1 MLRVALVGR
10 PNVGKSTLF
19 NRLAG
24 KKLALVHD
32 TPGVTRDWRSAD
44 ATLFDIEFTALDTA
58 GIEDAK
64 AGTMSARLTDVTKRA
79 LEEADV
85 ALLVVDAREGIKP
98 GDKETAKILR
108 KKGLPVLLVANKCD
122 NQLPAGYDEFHAL
135 GFGEPIAVSAEHGAG
150 MRDLYEELRKH
161 VDKAEEETEG
171 GDLGDEDDADKPLH
185 LAIVGRPNVGKSTLV
200 NTLLGSERMLT
211 GPEAGLTRDAVHI
224 GWEWQG
230 KNIRLVDTA
239 GLRRAGKIHEKL
251 EIMSVD
257 ESKRAI
263 RLAHVVVLVVDATQ
277 MFENQDLDLARMVEE
292 EGRALIIAVNKWDLI
307 KNKNEVVDHLR
318 IFMDKN
324 LAQLPGIP
332 FVLISAL
339 NETGGDKLMEA
350 VFKMHALWNKRI
362 PTSAL
367 NDWLQPLL
375 DHHPPPISNGRRI
388 KIRYMTQV
396 KSRPPSF
403 LIWVS
408 KPVKMPD
415 SYLRYLSN
423 DLRKFFDMPGVP
435 LRFMMRKGDNPYES
449 KKKRT

>member
-1 MLRVALVGR
+1 
-10 PNVGKSTLF
+10 
-19 NRLAG
+19 
-24 KKLALVHD
+24 
-32 TPGVTRDWRSAD
+32 
-44 ATLFDIEFTALDTA
+44 
-58 GIEDAK
+58 
-64 AGTMSARLTDVTKRA
+64 
-79 LEEADV
+79 
-85 ALLVVDAREGIKP
+85 LVVDAREGIKP

-161 VDKAEEETEG
+161 VDKADEETEG
-171 GDLGDEDDADKPLH
+171 GDLGDDEDEDEENKPLH

-200 NTLLGSERMLT
+200 NTLLGQERMLT

-230 KNIRLVDTA
+230 KKIRLVDTA
-239 GLRRAGKIHEKL
+239 GLRRAQKIHEKL
-251 EIMSVD
+251 EIMSVG

-263 RLAHVVVLVVDATQ
+263 RLAHIVVLVVDATQ
-277 MFENQDLDLARMVEE
+277 MFENQDLDLARIVEE
-292 EGRALIIAVNKWDLI
+292 EGRGLVIAVNKWDLV
-307 KNKNEVVDHLR
+307 KNKQAVIDHLR

-324 LAQLPGIP
+324 LAQMPDIP
-332 FVLISAL
+332 YVFMSAL
-339 NETGGDKLMEA
+339 NENGGDKLMEA
-350 VFKMHALWNKRI
+350 VFKLSELWNKRI
-362 PTSAL
+362 STSAL
-367 NDWLQPLL
+367 NAWLEPLL
-375 DHHPPPISNGRRI
+375 EHHPPPISNGRRI

-396 KSRPPSF
+396 KSRPPTF

-423 DLRKFFDMPGVP
+423 DLRKYFEMPGVP
-435 LRFMMRKGDNPYES
+435 LRFLMRKGENPYEH
-449 KKKRT
+449 KKKRN